1 MPIFRPNKAR
11 GWEYM
16 INVPRKRR
24 QAVIS
29 WILRQIKELPK
40 EAAMTGRLLA
50 VHMPVVIDSLDTATG
65 RGKVLQTAYV
75 IASVSVVEV
84 GFAKS
89 LRSAQTITG
98 VRMRKLL
105 ASTSC

>member
-16 INVPRKRR
+16 VNVPRKRR
-24 QAVIS
+24 QVVFL
-29 WILRQIKELPK
+29 WILQQLKELPK
-40 EAAMTGRLLA
+40 EAAMTGHALA
-50 VHMPVVIDSLDTATG
+50 VHMPVVIDSIDTVTG

-75 IASVSVVEV
+75 IASDSMVEV

-98 VRMRKLL
+98 MRLRKLIVP
-105 ASTSC
+105 TI

>member
-16 INVPRKRR
+16 VNVPRKRR
-24 QAVIS
+24 QVVIL
-29 WILRQIKELPK
+29 WILQQLKELPK
-40 EAAMTGRLLA
+40 EAAMTGHAFA
-50 VHMPVVIDSLDTATG
+50 VHMPVVIDSIDTVTG

-75 IASVSVVEV
+75 IASDSIVEV

-98 VRMRKLL
+98 MRLRKLI
-105 ASTSC
+105 APTIC

>member
-16 INVPRKRR
+16 VNVPRKRR
-24 QAVIS
+24 KAVLS
-29 WILRQIKELPK
+29 WILRQLKELPH
-40 EAAMTGRLLA
+40 EATKTRRVLA
-50 VHMPVVIDSLDTATG
+50 VHMPVVIDSMDTVTG

-75 IASVSVVEV
+75 IASDSVVEV
-84 GFAKS
+84 GFAQS

-98 VRMRKLL
+98 IRLRKLI
-105 ASTSC
+105 APTIC